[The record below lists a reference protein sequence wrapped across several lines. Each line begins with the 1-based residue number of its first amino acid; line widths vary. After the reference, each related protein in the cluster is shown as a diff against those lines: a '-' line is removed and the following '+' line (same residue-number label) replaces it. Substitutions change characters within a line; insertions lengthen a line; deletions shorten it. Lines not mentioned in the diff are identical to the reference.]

1 MAPDR
6 DHVSRRKIDLDKR
19 HLTFQESP

>member
-6 DHVSRRKIDLDKR
+6 DRVSRRKIDLGKR